1 MKLLILSD
9 VHANWP
15 ALEAVLGAEPEF
27 DAVAFCG
34 DAVGFGPRP
43 VECLRWLRANARY
56 AVRGNYDKAIV
67 SNQNCRRQGTFRELG
82 CVTRAWHRT
91 LLDEPERAFLRG
103 LPGLNWFEWLGRH
116 FRVAHATP
124 YGGLFD
130 YVPLD
135 DWNGRVW
142 ELAEDFVLLGHSRV
156 QGVRRFGDLTVVNP
170 GSVGLARD
178 YPGEACYAVFAE
190 DRVTLKRTPYDVD
203 RVVRLLSQAP
213 LDEWV
218 FDGLVDLFTDAAE
231 GPGTRRTGKG
241 MAGFWLGSGN

>member
-15 ALEAVLGAEPEF
+15 ALEAVLRAEPDF

-34 DAVGFGPRP
+34 DAVGFGPCP
-43 VECLRWLRANARY
+43 VECTRWLRAHVRS
-56 AVRGNYDKAIV
+56 AVRGNHDNALAFD
-67 SNQNCRRQGTFRELG
+67 QDCRCRGTFRELG
-82 CVTRAWHRT
+82 RVTRAWHRT
-91 LLDEPERAFLRG
+91 ILGQTERTFLRG
-103 LPGLNWFEWLGRH
+103 LPTLDWFEWEGRH

-135 DWNGRVW
+135 EWGDRVR
-142 ELAEDFVLLGHSRV
+142 ELAEDFILLGHSRV
-156 QGVRRFGDLTVVNP
+156 QGMRRFGSLAVVNP

-178 YPGEACYAVFAE
+178 GGGQACYAVFAD

-203 RVVRLLSQAP
+203 RVIRLLSRAP

-218 FDGLVDLFTDAAE
+218 FDGLVDLYTGWSISTP
-231 GPGTRRTGKG
+231 GPR
-241 MAGFWLGSGN
+241 A